1 MRRAIF
7 PITLAAILAM
17 AGLALAQAPPAGQV
31 GQQNLNERSITGTI
45 ESADA
50 DLLVINS
57 DTGRMYFVLE
67 ATTEKPAMLNRGDRV
82 EVFYRPGDNGERDV
96 ALRIVAEEPEAVVAE
111 EEPIAEERPRT
122 DARADERAEARE
134 LPRTASRVPLLG
146 LLGALSL
153 LGAAGL
159 SLAAR
164 S

>member
-17 AGLALAQAPPAGQV
+17 AGMALAQAPPAGQV
-31 GQQNLNERSITGTI
+31 EQQNLNERSITGTI

-82 EVFYRPGDNGERDV
+82 QVFYRPADDGERDV

-111 EEPIAEERPRT
+111 EPPITEEEPPVTE
-122 DARADERAEARE
+122 ERAEARE

>member
-17 AGLALAQAPPAGQV
+17 AGMALAQAPPAGQV
-31 GQQNLNERSITGTI
+31 EQQNLNERSITGTI

-82 EVFYRPGDNGERDV
+82 QVFYRPADEGERDV

-111 EEPIAEERPRT
+111 EPPITEEEPPVTE
-122 DARADERAEARE
+122 ERAEARE

-146 LLGALSL
+146 LIGALSL

>member
-57 DTGRMYFVLE
+57 ETGRMYFVLE

-82 EVFYRPGDNGERDV
+82 EVFYRPGDAGERDV
-96 ALRIVAEEPEAVVAE
+96 ALRIVAEEPEAVV
-111 EEPIAEERPRT
+111 AEERPRT

>member
-17 AGLALAQAPPAGQV
+17 AGLALAQAPPAAQV
-31 GQQNLNERSITGTI
+31 GQQNATERSITGTI

-82 EVFYRPGDNGERDV
+82 EVFYRPGDDGERDV

-111 EEPIAEERPRT
+111 EPPVTDEPLP
-122 DARADERAEARE
+122 ADERVEARDDA

-146 LLGALSL
+146 LLGAFSL